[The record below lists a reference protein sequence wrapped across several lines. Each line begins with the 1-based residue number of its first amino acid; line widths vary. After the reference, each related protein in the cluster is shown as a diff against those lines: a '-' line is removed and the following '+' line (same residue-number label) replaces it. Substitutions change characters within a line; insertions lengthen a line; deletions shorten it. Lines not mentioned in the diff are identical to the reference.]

1 MVKDECAAGVQ
12 FIEEVGSSP
21 ELAASKGVRRDF
33 SGRHIRVSKAGKR
46 KNPRYILRTTG
57 K

>member
-1 MVKDECAAGVQ
+1 MKVGAGVQ

-21 ELAASKGVRRDF
+21 ELAASTGVRRDF
-33 SGRHIRVSKAGKR
+33 SGRRIRISKAWKR
-46 KNPRYILRTTG
+46 KSTRHFLRTTG

>member
-1 MVKDECAAGVQ
+1 MVKDECGAGVQ
-12 FIEEVGSSP
+12 FTEEVGSSP

>member
-1 MVKDECAAGVQ
+1 MNVGVGVQ

-33 SGRHIRVSKAGKR
+33 SGD
-46 KNPRYILRTTG
+46 ILE
-57 K
+57 